1 MKGSQDPYEEQQKAD
16 AVGFPLDSHSSC
28 SFFLNSDGELWIW
41 SRYQLLLLLDGGA
54 EESQHSH
61 SFSLPKHKPQGAS
74 ASGGD
79 SQQGALTK
87 QDGDSMNHTL
97 RAVLLQPRAQII
109 LLQQAGTGEWLRRAG
124 EISVSQ
130 TGISSHLTEVWCAV
144 SGLTPSAAGMRNVYS
159 TSSAQ
164 IQIEI
169 HVLLNVSLL

>member
-1 MKGSQDPYEEQQKAD
+1 MLPD
-16 AVGFPLDSHSSC
+16 AGV
-28 SFFLNSDGELWIW
+28 
-41 SRYQLLLLLDGGA
+41 
-54 EESQHSH
+54 EESQYSH
-61 SFSLPKHKPQGAS
+61 SSLPKHKPQSAS

-159 TSSAQ
+159 TSSGQ
-164 IQIEI
+164 IQTEI